1 MMGSVIEGRPND
13 PSMTLCIY
21 RPPCCVKAM
30 KGRAFSLTLLLLLV
44 PLAGCVGSKDT
55 NDRYVIVNGTLTL
68 GVYPMNGT
76 QIHQDGLC
84 EDRHIFTIKD
94 YVDSQEFHAQSD
106 VGIGKFAT
114 VQEAIE
120 AMEEMGGNET
130 HDPNGRPY
138 GSVLFSNCEYAWQ
151 EYNWADYEEYGWEV
165 DLISGNGTFDVIWYT
180 NEQSIQ
186 FMDAYQEA
194 YEAAIDAG
202 DWEEFKTKQI
212 WNASYGTTEL
222 SLTEISENGSVGP
235 VETPPNPLD
244 CGPEASDS
252 CLIPMIWD
260 HHTLIFSNT
269 GTTVIEIEYSIY
281 GWK

>member
-1 MMGSVIEGRPND
+1 
-13 PSMTLCIY
+13 
-21 RPPCCVKAM
+21 M
-30 KGRAFSLTLLLLLV
+30 KSYACFLSLIIILVSLT
-44 PLAGCVGSKDT
+44 GCAGSKDTNDRDT
-55 NDRYVIVNGTLTL
+55 NDRYVIVNGSMTL
-68 GVYPMNGT
+68 GVYPINST
-76 QIHQDGLC
+76 QVEDGIF
-84 EDRHIFTIKD
+84 EDRHLFPIRD

-106 VGIGKFAT
+106 VEVGKFAT

-138 GSVLFSNCEYAWQ
+138 GSMLFSNCEYTWQ

-180 NEQSIQ
+180 DEQANQ

-202 DWEEFKTKQI
+202 DWEEFATKQI

-222 SLTEISENGSVGP
+222 SLTEILENGSVGP
-235 VETPPNPLD
+235 VETPLNPIN
-244 CGPEASDS
+244 CGPEARLS
-252 CLIPMIWD
+252 CPIPKIWD
-260 HHTLIFSNT
+260 IHSLVFVNT
-269 GTTVIEIEYSIY
+269 GTTIIEIEYSIY

>member
-1 MMGSVIEGRPND
+1 
-13 PSMTLCIY
+13 
-21 RPPCCVKAM
+21 M
-30 KGRAFSLTLLLLLV
+30 KLHAYFLSLIIILVSLTGC
-44 PLAGCVGSKDT
+44 AGSDT
-55 NDRYVIVNGTLTL
+55 NDRYVIVNGSLTL
-68 GVYPMNGT
+68 GVYPISTNPE
-76 QIHQDGLC
+76 DGIF
-84 EDRHIFTIKD
+84 EDRHVFTIRD

-106 VGIGKFAT
+106 VEVGKFAT

-138 GSVLFSNCEYAWQ
+138 GSLPGENQYLYQ
-151 EYNWADYEEYGWEV
+151 QYNWANYEEYGWEV
-165 DLISGNGTFDVIWYT
+165 HLISGNGTFDVIWYT

-244 CGPEASDS
+244 CGPEARYS
-252 CLIPMIWD
+252 CPIPKIWD
-260 HHTLIFSNT
+260 YHSLIFSNT